1 MWLIAP
7 TGVTR
12 ALQSDTRNT
21 AAAAMIDLNEDPP
34 PETDPAEQPAAYDAA
49 TDAQLEASPAE
60 LMQAETHLDAALGG
74 DAAEPPGDAVMID
87 GQQADADDDDEEAR
101 DTAHRASETIEF
113 VEGAM
118 HSCIKPSCIPI
129 TPSQL
134 WD

>member
-7 TGVTR
+7 AGVTR
-12 ALQSDTRNT
+12 ALQSDTRNA

-49 TDAQLEASPAE
+49 TDAPPEASPAE

-74 DAAEPPGDAVMID
+74 DAAEPPRGAVTID
-87 GQQADADDDDEEAR
+87 GQQADADDDEEAR

-113 VEGAM
+113 VEGPCTAA
-118 HSCIKPSCIPI
+118 SSPRV
-129 TPSQL
+129 SQ
-134 WD
+134 